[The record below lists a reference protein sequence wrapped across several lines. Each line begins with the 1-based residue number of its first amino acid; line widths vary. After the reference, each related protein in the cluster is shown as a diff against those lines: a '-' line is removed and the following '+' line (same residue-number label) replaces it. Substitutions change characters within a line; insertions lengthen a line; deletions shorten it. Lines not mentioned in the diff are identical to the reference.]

1 MGPSSLKGEARYL
14 VVVADDLGRSSFVNR
29 AVVRAYD
36 RGFLTAASLMANG
49 DAFEEAA
56 TLIRMRPGLSVGL
69 HITLCDGR
77 AVLSPSEIPGL
88 VDANGRFETSPFRAG
103 LRYWRLRRNLT
114 REMEAEI
121 EAQFERLLEAGI
133 TPTHVDGHHHLH
145 MHPVI
150 FELVCKAAAKRRVAW
165 IRVPREP
172 LAKVVRAG
180 FPSGVSSLA
189 EWITFSMLAV
199 RNIKIAHAYGLKTAS
214 HVVGLSNRGR
224 RRRAGGRL
232 NRTLKMDEKYLR
244 ALLPLLKGV
253 TNEIYAHPD
262 LATEAGRRETEAL
275 ASLNT
280 REDAALLGMVCTGYS
295 ELLGAVA
302 SRGFQEMR
310 K

>member
-1 MGPSSLKGEARYL
+1 VMAPSRTKGENRYL
-14 VVVADDLGRSSFVNR
+14 VIVADDLGRSSFVNR
-29 AVVRAYD
+29 AVARAYD

-49 DAFEEAA
+49 DAFEEAV

-88 VDANGRFETSPFRAG
+88 VDANGRFETSPFCAG
-103 LRYWRLRRNLT
+103 LRYWRLRESLM

-121 EAQFERLLEAGI
+121 EAQFERLLETGI
-133 TPTHVDGHHHLH
+133 LPTHVDGHHHLH
-145 MHPVI
+145 MHPSI

-180 FPSGVSSLA
+180 LPSLISSLA
-189 EWITFSMLAV
+189 EWITFSILAV
-199 RNIKIAHAYGLKTAS
+199 RNTKIAHAYGLKTAS
-214 HVVGLSNRGR
+214 PVVGLSGTDR

-232 NRTLKMDEKYLR
+232 KMDEKWLH

-280 REDAALLGMVCTGYS
+280 REDAAALGMVCTGYS

-302 SRGFQEMR
+302 SRGFQEMS

>member
-1 MGPSSLKGEARYL
+1 MSETRIRSRSRFL
-14 VVVADDLGRSSFVNR
+14 VLVADDLGRSSLVNR
-29 AVVRAYD
+29 AVARAFD
-36 RGFLTAASLMANG
+36 RGSLTAASLMAGG
-49 DAFEEAA
+49 DAFDEAV
-56 TLIRMRPGLSVGL
+56 TLARMRPGLSVGL

-77 AVLSPSEIPGL
+77 AVLSRSRIPGL
-88 VDANGRFETSPFRAG
+88 IGRDGWFEKSPFRAG
-103 LRYWRLRRNLT
+103 LRYWRLRQNLAPQI
-114 REMEAEI
+114 EAEI

-133 TPTHVDGHHHLH
+133 LPTHVDGHHHLH
-145 MHPVI
+145 MHPAI

-172 LAKVVRAG
+172 LWKVVHAG
-180 FPSGVSSLA
+180 FPSVVSSLA
-189 EWITFSMLAV
+189 EWITFGILAV
-199 RNIKIAHAYGLKTAS
+199 RNAKIAYAYGLKTAS
-214 HVVGLSNRGR
+214 HVVGLSNRGS

-232 NRTLKMDEKYLR
+232 KMDERYLR
-244 ALLPLLKGV
+244 ALLSLMKGV

-275 ASLNT
+275 ASLAT
-280 REDAALLGMVCTGYS
+280 REDAALLVMVCTGYS